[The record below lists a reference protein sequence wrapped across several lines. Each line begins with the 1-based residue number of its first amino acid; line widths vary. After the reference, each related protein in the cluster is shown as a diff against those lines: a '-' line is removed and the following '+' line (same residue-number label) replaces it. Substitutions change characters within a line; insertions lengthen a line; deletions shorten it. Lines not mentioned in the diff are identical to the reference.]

1 MRLIVI
7 LLSTLLLFSCEP
19 ANFWQKADIAKKEP
33 LRLEPSLLEVEE
45 KGGKVDV
52 MSTFKAGD
60 SSRIEFLIK
69 KPEGLENMILRRQSR
84 SEIENMAEVLSARC
98 YTKEEIKTFL
108 GSGINDENVLVALR
122 NTVVLLKH
130 GVKHGEG
137 TISSTLKEIIPDFE
151 HKEGESE
158 EEKALIDAFISLRDN
173 IKTLINE
180 TIELV
185 FSPLYSILGSTK
197 NPTWGDYVRCILA
210 VDLLGGTMEGIEG
223 LVVAVDESEVLS
235 IDLSASQKEI
245 EDMLSKRGAEAL
257 TTGLRRIVSSLLSPL
272 AVYNNIAYSYGDAIG
287 MKSCD
292 KLIEKIVGG
301 DQQ

>member
-1 MRLIVI
+1 MRFFVI

-45 KGGKVDV
+45 KEGKVDV
-52 MSTFKAGD
+52 MSTFKDGD
-60 SSRIEFLIK
+60 SSRIEFLIN
-69 KPEGLENMILRRQSR
+69 KPESLENMILRRQSR

-98 YTKEEIKTFL
+98 YTKEEIKAFL
-108 GSGINDENVLVALR
+108 RSGINDENVLVALR
-122 NTVVLLKH
+122 NTVALLEH
-130 GVKHGEG
+130 GKSTV
-137 TISSTLKEIIPDFE
+137 SSTLNEIIPKFE
-151 HKEGESE
+151 HREGESE
-158 EEKALIDAFISLRDN
+158 EEKALIDAFISLRA
-173 IKTLINE
+173 TLIE
-180 TIELV
+180 DTIVLV
-185 FSPLYSILGSTK
+185 FSPLDSILDPTK

-223 LVVAVDESEVLS
+223 LVDAVVESEVLS
-235 IDLSASQKEI
+235 MDLSDPESKDDI
-245 EDMLSKRGAEAL
+245 YDMLFDRGAEAL

-287 MKSCD
+287 MESCD
-292 KLIEKIVGG
+292 KLIGKITGG

>member
-19 ANFWQKADIAKKEP
+19 ANFWQKTEIAKKEP

-45 KGGKVDV
+45 KEGKVDV

-60 SSRIEFLIK
+60 SSRIEFLID
-69 KPEGLENMILRRQSR
+69 KPESLENMILRRQSR

-98 YTKEEIKTFL
+98 YTKEEIKAFL
-108 GSGINDENVLVALR
+108 GSGINNENVLVALR
-122 NTVVLLKH
+122 NTVALLEH
-130 GVKHGEG
+130 GKSTV
-137 TISSTLKEIIPDFE
+137 SSTLNEIIPKFE
-151 HKEGESE
+151 HREGESE
-158 EEKALIDAFISLRDN
+158 EEKALIDAFISLRA
-173 IKTLINE
+173 TLIE
-180 TIELV
+180 DTIVLV
-185 FSPLYSILGSTK
+185 FSPLDSILDPTK

-223 LVVAVDESEVLS
+223 LVDAVVESEVLS
-235 IDLSASQKEI
+235 MDLSDPESKDDI
-245 EDMLSKRGAEAL
+245 YDMLFDRGAEAL

-272 AVYNNIAYSYGDAIG
+272 AVYNNIAYSYGDAID

-292 KLIEKIVGG
+292 KLIGKITGG

>member
-1 MRLIVI
+1 MRFFVI

-60 SSRIEFLIK
+60 SSRIEFLID
-69 KPEGLENMILRRQSR
+69 KPESLENMILRRQSR

-98 YTKEEIKTFL
+98 YTKEEIKAFL
-108 GSGINDENVLVALR
+108 GSGINDENVRVALR
-122 NTVVLLKH
+122 NTVTLLE
-130 GVKHGEG
+130 HGES
-137 TISSTLKEIIPDFE
+137 TVSSALKEIIPDFE

-185 FSPLYSILGSTK
+185 FSPLYSILGSSTD
-197 NPTWGDYVRCILA
+197 PTWGDYVRCILA
-210 VDLLGGTMEGIEG
+210 VDLLGGTMECIEG
-223 LVVAVDESEVLS
+223 LVDAVDESEVLS
-235 IDLSASQKEI
+235 IDLSAPKSEDEI
-245 EDMLSKRGAEAL
+245 KDMLSKRGAEAL

-292 KLIEKIVGG
+292 KLIGKITGG

>member
-45 KGGKVDV
+45 KKGKVDV

-60 SSRIEFLIK
+60 SSRIEFLIE
-69 KPEGLENMILRRQSR
+69 KPESLENMILRRQSR

-98 YTKEEIKTFL
+98 YTKEEIKAFL
-108 GSGINDENVLVALR
+108 GSGINDENVRVALR
-122 NTVVLLKH
+122 NTVTLLE
-130 GVKHGEG
+130 HGES
-137 TISSTLKEIIPDFE
+137 TVSSTLKEIIPDFE

-185 FSPLYSILGSTK
+185 FSPLYSILGSPK

-223 LVVAVDESEVLS
+223 LVDAVDESEVLS
-235 IDLSASQKEI
+235 IDPSASKSEDEI
-245 EDMLSKRGAEAL
+245 KDMLSKRGAEAL

-272 AVYNNIAYSYGDAIG
+272 AVYNNIAYSYGNAIG
-287 MKSCD
+287 MESCD
-292 KLIEKIVGG
+292 KLIERIAGG
-301 DQQ
+301 AQN

>member
-7 LLSTLLLFSCEP
+7 LLSALLLFSCEP
-19 ANFWQKADIAKKEP
+19 ANFWQKTEIAKKEP
-33 LRLEPSLLEVEE
+33 LNLVPSLSEVEE
-45 KGGKVDV
+45 KEGKVDV
-52 MSTFKAGD
+52 MRSFKDGD
-60 SSRIEFLIK
+60 SSRIKFLIN
-69 KPEGLENMILRRQSR
+69 KPESLENMILRRQSR

-98 YTKEEIKTFL
+98 YTKEEIKAFL
-108 GSGINDENVLVALR
+108 GSGINDENVRVALR
-122 NTVVLLKH
+122 NTVALI
-130 GVKHGEG
+130 KHGE
-137 TISSTLKEIIPDFE
+137 STLKDIIPDFE

-158 EEKALIDAFISLRDN
+158 EEKALIDAFISLKET
-173 IKTLINE
+173 ISGLIDD

-185 FSPLYSILGSTK
+185 FSPLYSILDSPK

-210 VDLLGGTMEGIEG
+210 VDLLGGSMEGIEG

-287 MKSCD
+287 MESCD
-292 KLIEKIVGG
+292 KLIEKIAGG
-301 DQQ
+301 DQ

>member
-1 MRLIVI
+1 MRFFVI

-45 KGGKVDV
+45 KEGKVDV

-60 SSRIEFLIK
+60 SSRIEFLID
-69 KPEGLENMILRRQSR
+69 KPESLENMILRRQSR

-122 NTVVLLKH
+122 NTVALLKY
-130 GVKHGEG
+130 GEETVSD
-137 TISSTLKEIIPDFE
+137 TIKDIIPEFKHE
-151 HKEGESE
+151 EGESE
-158 EEKALIDAFISLRDN
+158 EEKALIDAFNSFKETISEIIED
-173 IKTLINE
+173 

-185 FSPLYSILGSTK
+185 FSPLYSILDSPK

-223 LVVAVDESEVLS
+223 LVDAVVESEVLS
-235 IDLSASQKEI
+235 MDLSASTEEI
-245 EDMLSKRGAEAL
+245 ENMLIERGAEAL

-272 AVYNNIAYSYGDAIG
+272 AVYNNIAYSYGDTIG
-287 MKSCD
+287 MVSCD
-292 KLIEKIVGG
+292 KLIEKIAGG

>member
-1 MRLIVI
+1 MRFFVI

-45 KGGKVDV
+45 KKGKVDV

-60 SSRIEFLIK
+60 SSRIEFLID
-69 KPEGLENMILRRQSR
+69 KPESLENMILRRQSR

-98 YTKEEIKTFL
+98 YTKEEIKAFL
-108 GSGINDENVLVALR
+108 GSGINDENVRVALR
-122 NTVVLLKH
+122 NTVALLESGKDT
-130 GVKHGEG
+130 V
-137 TISSTLKEIIPDFE
+137 SSTLEGIIPEFKHE
-151 HKEGESE
+151 EGESE
-158 EEKALIDAFISLRDN
+158 EEKALIDAFNSFRKTISEL
-173 IKTLINE
+173 IKE
-180 TIELV
+180 TIEIV

-292 KLIEKIVGG
+292 KLIGKITGG